1 MQFLSLEHFRFH
13 CFWIVVGF
21 VARIFRLNNFDK
33 IAPENNKNIFL
44 SRVCRKIQTRGATRS
59 QSLTRVS
66 VEVSISIDI
75 AD

>member
-13 CFWIVVGF
+13 CFWI

-33 IAPENNKNIFL
+33 IAPENNKIIFL

-66 VEVSISIDI
+66 VEVRISINS